1 MVSRIKED
9 FPLLAK
15 GGMHYLDSA
24 ATSQVPVAVLD
35 TLYEFET
42 EYRANVHG
50 GVHCLSRAAIDAYR
64 RAREDVARF
73 INAPSADEVVF
84 TYGATSSI
92 NLLAFS
98 FGDSMTPGDE
108 IAVSVLEH
116 HSNLIPWQA
125 LAQRKGLRL
134 RFLPMTEDGR
144 LDLGELDAVITE
156 RCRLVAITHCS
167 NVTGAITDIGPVV
180 AAAKSVGAKIMVD
193 GAQQVPHGSID
204 VQRLDVDFYVF
215 SGHKMFGPTGIGVL
229 WGRRELLDAM
239 PPFMTGGQMA
249 RRVFRDRTEFSDPPQ
264 KFEAGTPPIAAA
276 IGLGAAVRWM
286 EKQDWSAARSD
297 EVRMTG
303 RILDGLSDI
312 RGARV
317 LGPSDLEQR
326 RGVVSFVLDGVDV
339 STICNTLDDRGVAVR
354 CGDHCAQILLAGF
367 GVETAARASIAI
379 YNDDADIAALID
391 GLDRAVRA
399 DR

>member
-15 GGMHYLDSA
+15 GALHYLDSA

-50 GVHCLSRAAIDAYR
+50 GVHCLSRAAIDAYW

-73 INAPSADEVVF
+73 INAPSAEEVVF

-98 FGDSMTPGDE
+98 FGDTMTPGDE

-167 NVTGAITDIGPVV
+167 NVTGAITDIGPVA

-193 GAQQVPHGSID
+193 GAQQVPHGPID
-204 VQRLDVDFYVF
+204 VQGLDVDFYVF

-239 PPFMTGGQMA
+239 PPFMTGGPNGEA
-249 RRVFRDRTEFSDPPQ
+249 RIPRPDRVQRPPTEVRGGHATDRRGDRPRGGR
-264 KFEAGTPPIAAA
+264 AVDGRAR
-276 IGLGAAVRWM
+276 LVRRAVRRGP
-286 EKQDWSAARSD
+286 DDGSHSRRSARH
-297 EVRMTG
+297 T
-303 RILDGLSDI
+303 
-312 RGARV
+312 GARV

-339 STICNTLDDRGVAVR
+339 STICSTLDDRGVAVR

-399 DR
+399 YR